1 MPPNSA
7 MEVGRQLL
15 GKMMTRR
22 KGEISVPVIA
32 QGLEVH
38 FYLGDCHQLKFLR
51 GCFTAEELCTEAA
64 RKCGISPLCF
74 NLFALCDEGMDLWY
88 PPNHIFKIEESTCL
102 KLHYRMRF
110 YFTNWHG
117 LNECAARVCRHAL
130 KGKNGSEP
138 KSEPGGSPLLDASS
152 LKYLFAQSQRDFQ
165 KGRAAVRNVEN
176 EAEAHNIENEC
187 LGMAVLSLSHHAM
200 DKNISIPDLAK
211 QISYK
216 KYIPDNVNQIIDR
229 HNCLTRLRISRV
241 FRRFLS
247 EFNNNTVQSNNIST
261 HDIRVKYLSTLETL
275 TTWFGC
281 EVFEPEVLRV
291 MDSEGEIEGTP
302 LSFKKDQPA
311 QYQVLVSG
319 NTGIKWRRK
328 QQNSAWTAIEK
339 KTSKKNKYKIS
350 SKNQPAQDV
359 SSDWKSFSEL
369 NEITHINIKGCTVT
383 VHKQDNKKMELSL
396 GFHAEALS
404 FAALIDGYFR
414 LTVDAHHFLCTDVAP
429 PSVVRN
435 LQEGCHGPINMD
447 YTAHKLSQEGGE
459 EGLYV
464 LRWSCI
470 DYDHILLT
478 VACNQVDQTD
488 QRPYRNFKIQ
498 VGPGGYDLI
507 GTSLKQPS
515 LKKLMEQ
522 LTAQSLRTDR
532 VTLRLQK
539 ACPPQPRE
547 ISNLLLV
554 TKREVEPTCPT
565 QSQLIFHR
573 ILKEDIVQE
582 EHLGCGTRTNIYA
595 GTLKIKS
602 DGETDLWGSQKDHE
616 VKVVLKELGSQHR
629 DISMAF
635 LEMVSMMREVS
646 HQHIALLHGV
656 WVRNQDCKS
665 SLAPPSVLT
674 FKLSPDLSLMTE
686 PSVLLACC
694 SYCLSGPSFPLAL
707 CASTDILVEEHV
719 RLGPLDVFMRQHR
732 LQLSTSWKF
741 EVAQQLT
748 SALSYLEDKKLV
760 HGYIS
765 AKNILV
771 ERAGLDGKT
780 GPFIKL
786 SGPVTPI
793 YALNRQEC
801 VERIPWIAP
810 ECLEEDP
817 ALSVAV
823 DKWGFGATLWEI
835 CYEGEVPLK
844 DKKLIEKEMFYSAQ
858 CSLVTPDCPQLA
870 ELIKKCMAFDP
881 KRRPFFRAIVRDL
894 TGVAEQNPDILP
906 RGSPANEEDP
916 TVFETRFLR
925 KIKDLGEGH
934 FGKVELCR
942 YDPCGDGRGEL
953 VAVKSLKPESRGQL
967 GCHLRREVDTMRE
980 LYHQNI
986 VKYKGVCSEEGGR
999 TTKLIMEY
1007 LPAGSLKEYLPRRRD
1022 QTDLRRLLHY
1032 ALQICQGMDYLG
1044 SHRFIHRDLAARNV
1058 LVENES
1064 TVKIGDFGLTKSMK
1078 EDKSYYTVK
1087 EVTDSPVFWYAPE
1100 CLLDCKFYTAS
1111 DVWSFGVTLYEL
1123 MTYCETSS
1131 SPTTVFLEMLRPTQG
1146 QMTLTRLVEML
1157 RAGRRLPCPSH
1168 CPESVY
1174 SLMRR
1179 CWEIDQE
1186 NRIQFKE
1193 LVTELEELLFDRHR
1207 GDGLFH

>member
-1 MPPNSA
+1 LPFHNHGTDKAPWNF
-7 MEVGRQLL
+7 
-15 GKMMTRR
+15 
-22 KGEISVPVIA
+22 KGFNKIFHKLCQIYAPTHLWQVLVEGNTVS
-32 QGLEVH
+32 L
-38 FYLGDCHQLKFLR
+38 FL
-51 GCFTAEELCTEAA
+51 
-64 RKCGISPLCF
+64 GISPLCF

-152 LKYLFAQSQRDFQ
+152 LKYLFAQVSLCTDSRSLT
-165 KGRAAVRNVEN
+165 N

-281 EVFEPEVLRV
+281 EVCSTTVFEPEVLRV

-328 QQNSAWTAIEK
+328 QQNVRVWNLSFDGDSYTCYYFRNV

-429 PSVVRN
+429 PSVV
-435 LQEGCHGPINMD
+435 
-447 YTAHKLSQEGGE
+447 
-459 EGLYV
+459 
-464 LRWSCI
+464 
-470 DYDHILLT
+470 
-478 VACNQVDQTD
+478 DQTD

-539 ACPPQPRE
+539 ACPPQPRG
-547 ISNLLLV
+547 
-554 TKREVEPTCPT
+554 T
-565 QSQLIFHR
+565 
-573 ILKEDIVQE
+573 E

-656 WVRNQDCKS
+656 WVRNQD
-665 SLAPPSVLT
+665 
-674 FKLSPDLSLMTE
+674 
-686 PSVLLACC
+686 
-694 SYCLSGPSFPLAL
+694 Y
-707 CASTDILVEEHV
+707 ILVEEHV

>member
-281 EVFEPEVLRV
+281 EVCR
-291 MDSEGEIEGTP
+291 TP

-478 VACNQVDQTD
+478 VACNQRFLHGT

-629 DISMAF
+629 DISM
-635 LEMVSMMREVS
+635 
-646 HQHIALLHGV
+646 
-656 WVRNQDCKS
+656 DCKS
-665 SLAPPSVLT
+665 SL
-674 FKLSPDLSLMTE
+674 
-686 PSVLLACC
+686 
-694 SYCLSGPSFPLAL
+694 
-707 CASTDILVEEHV
+707 EHV

>member
-1 MPPNSA
+1 FVISLTKPHLHW
-7 MEVGRQLL
+7 LL
-15 GKMMTRR
+15 F
-22 KGEISVPVIA
+22 S
-32 QGLEVH
+32 LEGTACSLWQV
-38 FYLGDCHQLKFLR
+38 LVEGNTVSLFL
-51 GCFTAEELCTEAA
+51 
-64 RKCGISPLCF
+64 GISPLCF

-152 LKYLFAQSQRDFQ
+152 LKYLFAQVSLCTDSRSLT
-165 KGRAAVRNVEN
+165 N

-281 EVFEPEVLRV
+281 EVCSTTVPIMLGVNGISALSKRER
-291 MDSEGEIEGTP
+291 TP

-328 QQNSAWTAIEK
+328 QQNVR
-339 KTSKKNKYKIS
+339 NKYKIS

-478 VACNQVDQTD
+478 VACNQVQDQW
-488 QRPYRNFKIQ
+488 
-498 VGPGGYDLI
+498 L
-507 GTSLKQPS
+507 
-515 LKKLMEQ
+515 EQ
-522 LTAQSLRTDR
+522 NTA
-532 VTLRLQK
+532 
-539 ACPPQPRE
+539 
-547 ISNLLLV
+547 
-554 TKREVEPTCPT
+554 
-565 QSQLIFHR
+565 
-573 ILKEDIVQE
+573 E

-656 WVRNQDCKS
+656 WVRNQD
-665 SLAPPSVLT
+665 
-674 FKLSPDLSLMTE
+674 
-686 PSVLLACC
+686 
-694 SYCLSGPSFPLAL
+694 Y
-707 CASTDILVEEHV
+707 ILVEEHV

-793 YALNRQEC
+793 YLSCLPEC